1 MWPLYVAREE
11 SGRYFCTARAVNPGH
26 VENCLLLMDFS
37 RVCFGA
43 LNAAWWSYLISTD
56 FDVTAYALHDRCLV
70 SLVSILDVVAFQSCN

>member
-1 MWPLYVAREE
+1 
-11 SGRYFCTARAVNPGH
+11 
-26 VENCLLLMDFS
+26 MDFS
-37 RVCFGA
+37 RVCFGV